1 MELRKIPDSWSKLYS
16 RGTSTIIIG
25 LPTHPSKAGM
35 MHLATK
41 KMYRQD
47 GWDKRLWREATG
59 LEVDLFFMGVK
70 RLPKII
76 QV

>member
-25 LPTHPSKAGM
+25 LYSHPSKCGM
-35 MHLATK
+35 MHLVNSKTFAK
-41 KMYRQD
+41 SR
-47 GWDKRLWREATG
+47 WDKRQWRKATG

-76 QV
+76 HF